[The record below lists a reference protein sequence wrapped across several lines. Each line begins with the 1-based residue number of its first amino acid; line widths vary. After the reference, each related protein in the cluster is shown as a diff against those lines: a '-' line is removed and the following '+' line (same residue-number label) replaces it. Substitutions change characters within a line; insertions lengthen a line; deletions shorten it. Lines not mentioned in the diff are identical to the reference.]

1 MNLSKGERKYLIG
14 ILLTENEYGWTR
26 LKWVADFFGVKMST
40 VKEFL
45 NSLEDK
51 KLITHQRR
59 GAIFLTDVGREI
71 ASREKQRLDVL
82 IKFMTGCLVLDDET
96 ANKNAMKILFEL
108 DDKVSNRLYK
118 FIEFMTLCPTKPVF
132 IDKFESYIKDGKYEM
147 CSYCPVLFDKEGYDE
162 IKRG

>member
-1 MNLSKGERKYLIG
+1 MLSKGEKKYLIG
-14 ILLTENEYGWTR
+14 VLLTENEYGWTR

-59 GAIFLTDVGREI
+59 GAIFLTDVGRKL
-71 ASREKQRLDVL
+71 ALKEKRKLDVL
-82 IKFMTGCLVLDDET
+82 IKFMTGCLVLDEDI
-96 ANKNAMKILFEL
+96 ANKNALKILFEL
-108 DDKVSNRLYK
+108 DDAVSDRLYK

-132 IDKFESYIKDGKYEM
+132 IDKFESYVRDGKYER
-147 CSYCPVLFDKEGYDE
+147 CSFCPVLFNKEGYDE
-162 IKRG
+162 TERG